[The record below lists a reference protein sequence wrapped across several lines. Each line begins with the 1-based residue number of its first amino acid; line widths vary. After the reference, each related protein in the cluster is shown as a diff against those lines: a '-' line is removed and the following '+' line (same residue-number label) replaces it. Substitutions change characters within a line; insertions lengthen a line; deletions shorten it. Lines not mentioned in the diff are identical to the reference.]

1 MSAEPAVAL
10 REPARTLTITEEDL
24 CAWLGRAMPS
34 ECIEYHRGHL
44 LIDRSRKHGP
54 FSERDRR
61 ELSAVANR
69 ALALAEEGRL
79 CLVQQR
85 LGEHDYSYRAVITRR
100 DAAGRAR
107 ARGRRLACDAR
118 GLAG

>member
-1 MSAEPAVAL
+1 MNAQPVVAL
-10 REPARTLTITEEDL
+10 REPARTLTITEKDL
-24 CAWLGRAMPS
+24 CAWLGRAMPG

-54 FSERDRR
+54 FSEKDRR
-61 ELSAVANR
+61 ELSAVADR
-69 ALALAEEGRL
+69 ALGLAEEGRL

-85 LGEHDYSYRAVITRR
+85 LGEHDYSYLAVITRR
-100 DAAGRAR
+100 GAAGRA
-107 ARGRRLACDAR
+107 GDRRLPHGAR